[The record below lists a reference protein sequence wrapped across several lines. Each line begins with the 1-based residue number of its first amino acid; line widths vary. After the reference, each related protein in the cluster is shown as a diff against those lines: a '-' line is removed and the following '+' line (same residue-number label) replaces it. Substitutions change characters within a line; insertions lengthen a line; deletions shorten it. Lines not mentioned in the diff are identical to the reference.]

1 MTGDDIMVRIPT
13 HIPGMDKLLNGGF
26 IEGTTNLLT
35 GNTGTCKSIFS
46 MQFLANRVL
55 QDNEKVAYIT
65 TEDGVESIH
74 LQAEQFGWKLRE
86 GELKKNFK
94 VYKLPP
100 YSINKFVGLI
110 EEIKRAGIKRLVIDS
125 MSVFEIYVKEPFNMR
140 KNLFN
145 ILELLRHG
153 NLVTIMTAE
162 RPEGFK
168 GYSRSDIVEFM
179 ADTVIVLQY
188 IQAAKIK
195 RNVNVRKM
203 RFTRHDEN
211 VHPFRITN
219 KGIVVS

>member
-1 MTGDDIMVRIPT
+1 
-13 HIPGMDKLLNGGF
+13 MDKLLGGGF
-26 IEGTTNLLT
+26 IDGTTNLLT

-55 QDNEKVAYIT
+55 HDKEKTAYIT
-65 TEDGVESIH
+65 TEDGIESINV
-74 LQAEQFGWKLRE
+74 QAEQFGWNLEEKPFSQ
-86 GELKKNFK
+86 NFK
-94 VYKLPP
+94 VLKLPP
-100 YSINKFVGLI
+100 YNINKFVGMI
-110 EEIKRAGIKRLVIDS
+110 DEIRGAGIKRLVIDS

-145 ILELLRHG
+145 LLELLRHG
-153 NLVTIMTAE
+153 NMVTIMTAE

-179 ADTVIVLQY
+179 ADTVIVLSY

-195 RNVNVRKM
+195 RNVVVRKM
-203 RFTRHDEN
+203 RFTQHDEN
-211 VHPFRITN
+211 VHPFRITG

>member
-1 MTGDDIMVRIPT
+1 MERIAT
-13 HIPGMDKLLNGGF
+13 HIPGMDKLLGGGF
-26 IEGTTNLLT
+26 IQGTTNLLT

-55 QDNEKVAYIT
+55 HDKEKAAYIT
-65 TEDGVESIH
+65 TEDGVESIY
-74 LQAEQFGWKLRE
+74 LQAEQFGWN
-86 GELKKNFK
+86 LKEKPFKQYFK
-94 VYKLPP
+94 VHKLPP
-100 YSINKFVGLI
+100 YSINKFVGMI
-110 EEIKRAGIKRLVIDS
+110 DGIKNSGTKRLVIDS

-145 ILELLRHG
+145 LLELLRHG

-179 ADTVIVLQY
+179 ADSVIVLSY

-195 RNVNVRKM
+195 RNVTVRKM
-203 RFTRHDEN
+203 RFTQHDEN
-211 VHPFRITN
+211 VHPFKITS
-219 KGIVVS
+219 KGIAVG